1 MSKKNNET
9 LNSMKMEVAKELGV
23 NLKDKNLTAKD
34 AGKVG
39 GKMTQELVNKA
50 KNQMK

>member
-1 MSKKNNET
+1 MAKKNQN
-9 LNSMKMEVAKELGV
+9 LNSMKEEVAKELGV
-23 NLKDKNLTAKD
+23 NLKDKNLTAKE

>member
-1 MSKKNNET
+1 MAKKNNQT
-9 LNSMKMEVAKELGV
+9 LNSMKEEVARELGV
-23 NLKDKNLTAKD
+23 DLKDKNLTAKN

-39 GKMTQELVNKA
+39 GKMTKELVDKA